1 MTLIVANDE
10 LKAMGQA
17 ILADCMGSAAGFRV
31 EYGEL
36 SIIAQPNRIVEL
48 LTILRDNAA
57 YKFIQLTMLSGVDYP
72 DRARR
77 FDVVYQLLSFAKNR
91 RLRVKLQT
99 DEDTPVPSIVSVHPA
114 ADWYEREAFD
124 MFGIFFEGHPDLRR
138 ILTDYGFHG
147 HPLRKDFPMTGYV
160 EVRWDEALK
169 RVVYEPVKL
178 PQEFRNFDFLSPW
191 EGARAALPGQ
201 GYEYVLPGDEKAFD
215 KAEQA
220 MSARAAASLTEPQ
233 TSMSAAT
240 LTSIDRKSG
249 TDPTP
254 SHAPPS
260 PPAKRD

>member
-1 MTLIVANDE
+1 MIFTVASDE
-10 LKAMGQA
+10 LKALGEAIMADAMG
-17 ILADCMGSAAGFRV
+17 AAVGFRV
-31 EYGEL
+31 EFGEL

-48 LTILRDNAA
+48 LTVLRDNAA
-57 YKFIQLTMLSGVDYP
+57 YRFIQLTMLSGVDYP

-91 RLRVKLQT
+91 RVRVKLST
-99 DEDTPVPSIVSVHPA
+99 DEDTPVPSITSVHPA

-124 MFGIFFEGHPDLRR
+124 MYGIFFEGHPDLRR

-147 HPLRKDFPMTGYV
+147 YPLRKDFPMTGYV

-169 RVVYEPVKL
+169 RVIYEPVKL
-178 PQEFRNFDFLSPW
+178 PQEFRAFDFLSPW

-220 MSARAAASLTEPQ
+220 MSERAAASLANPA
-233 TSMSAAT
+233 TSLDSKTLMAA
-240 LTSIDRKSG
+240 DYKAG
-249 TDPTP
+249 TDPAP
-254 SHAPPS
+254 SHAPP
-260 PPAKRD
+260 PPPTKKS

>member
-1 MTLIVANDE
+1 MTLVVANDE
-10 LKAMGQA
+10 LKAMGEA
-17 ILADCMGSAAGFRV
+17 ILADAMGSAVGFRV

-36 SIIAQPNRIVEL
+36 SIIAQPNRIVDL

-57 YKFIQLTMLSGVDYP
+57 YKFVQLTMLSGVDYP

-124 MFGIFFEGHPDLRR
+124 MYGIFFEGHPDLRR

-147 HPLRKDFPMTGYV
+147 YPLRKDFPMTGYV

-178 PQEFRNFDFLSPW
+178 PQEFRAFDFLSPW

-220 MSARAAASLTEPQ
+220 MSARAAASLAGPA
-233 TSMSAAT
+233 TSLDAAT
-240 LTSIDRKSG
+240 LTSADWKSG
-249 TDPTP
+249 TDPAP
-254 SHAPPS
+254 SHAPP
-260 PPAKRD
+260 PPAKKG